1 MFGWLL
7 KYLFVYLL
15 GGLTFLPLLLAF
27 LYYNGKERAGA
38 DDGAGGQEDSLAGA
52 DAEEPD
58 IKEGNE
64 IEKEEGTGV
73 EAYAT
78 AWITVSREYFV
89 YPTGDS
95 KNTMNPPLPAAN
107 DASLQQNESAY
118 SSLYKLMSNNSG
130 KDKEK
135 EKELVASLN
144 SGASDEN
151 DSTSTKKSLSNL
163 KKYFAV
169 LKHGNILLYQ
179 DSDEAN
185 LKHVIVV
192 ANHVVMLWP
201 PDVPD
206 GELFLKRSAICL
218 VKKDTAEGF
227 DMVRNYEVTR
237 ISPKD
242 AFYIYSDSCT
252 EKEDFY
258 FALIRASKYREESPH
273 YHAPEFDPSI
283 SAVPNHYKTNDMMD
297 LIMKLHSSD
306 ANLQSRWLNAIIGR
320 LFLAIQ
326 GTGLMEQYIENKLIK
341 KLSRVKKPSFISDL
355 RVQKVYAGD
364 SIPFFTNLKLRDLTP
379 EGHLVVD
386 ASVSYSGGL
395 GVEIATKIPLNFGAR
410 FKERNVSLVLAVALQ
425 SLEGKIRLIM
435 KPPPSNRLWYA
446 FESMPK
452 MRLNVEPVVSTK
464 QITYSLV
471 TKAIENRIREVF
483 KETLVLPNMDD
494 ITFTSTSDQFYRGGI
509 WKKPADVSFA
519 YSTNKADEETLA
531 SSTDVDSLMYEP
543 SFNEESGST
552 FDTAST
558 IGSEK
563 SLLSRAVP
571 KNLGAKS
578 TQLFKKTKTLMSSS
592 TSSDLSKDS
601 SSMRHRNSTWSI
613 ESETTEAGEPTPQHE
628 NETARSPETFASEE
642 SVSPD
647 LSAYDVS
654 SHIGELKGVSTDKTE
669 THAKEESPQ
678 PPKSDIVK
686 TVRKWSSWYFKDK
699 ARNGDAVSPDSK
711 FLEERYDFSGP
722 PGGTSPKPVAAPLPH
737 NFPPELMQFLKEEEL
752 QKGNKMQGA
761 SPYGKVPDM
770 QLPLLGSALQRPT
783 ADGKSD
789 VQKAKKTVAR
799 KPVGS
804 GSSETAAAQ
813 TASTAI
819 PIPQLASTQTAIS
832 PDSHSY
838 TPSASVSSSGG
849 ESIASTSSSR
859 RLSNVSVSKEGGGIL
874 VKSKAAAPVISAHPA
889 SIPRSGSSVSIHG
902 RRHSVARKKV
912 GSGSS
917 QQHSNGV
924 SQVNGD
930 PATLTNAEPTEP
942 NPASSSVSPL
952 IAAVE
957 PEDPSS
963 SMMHEMEQ

>member
-1 MFGWLL
+1 M
-7 KYLFVYLL
+7 
-15 GGLTFLPLLLAF
+15 PLLASL
-27 LYYNGKERAGA
+27 LYYNSKQRKSGEDGEGILAESLTDAAA
-38 DDGAGGQEDSLAGA
+38 DGI
-52 DAEEPD
+52 D

-135 EKELVASLN
+135 DKEILN
-144 SGASDEN
+144 SLSSGNMEDN
-151 DSTSTKKSLSNL
+151 DSTTTKKSLSNL

-179 DSDEAN
+179 DSDEVN
-185 LKHVIVV
+185 LKHVIVI

-201 PDVPD
+201 PNVPD

-227 DMVRNYEVTR
+227 DMVRNYDVSG
-237 ISPKD
+237 IAPKD

-258 FALIRASKYREESPH
+258 FALIRASKYRENSPN
-273 YHAPEFDPSI
+273 YEAAEFDPSL

-471 TKAIENRIREVF
+471 TKAIESRIREVF

-494 ITFTSTSDQFYRGGI
+494 ITFTNTSDQFYRGGI
-509 WKKPADVSFA
+509 WKKPADVGSGN
-519 YSTNKADEETLA
+519 SVHKSDEDPSA
-531 SSTDVDSLMYEP
+531 SSTDVDSMIYEP
-543 SFNEESGST
+543 SLNEDSGST
-552 FDTAST
+552 FDSAST
-558 IGSEK
+558 IGSDK
-563 SLLSRAVP
+563 SILSRAVP

-592 TSSDLSKDS
+592 TSSSDINKDS
-601 SSMRHRNSTWSI
+601 SSMRHRNSTWSV
-613 ESETTEAGEPTPQHE
+613 ESETTEIGEATPQE
-628 NETARSPETFASEE
+628 KNKDTTTSPENFESEN
-642 SVSPD
+642 SASPD

-654 SHIGELKGVSTDKTE
+654 SHIGELKGASAEKTE
-669 THAKEESPQ
+669 TQNKGESP

-699 ARNGDAVSPDSK
+699 AKNGDAVSPESK
-711 FLEERYDFSGP
+711 YLEERYEFSGP
-722 PGGTSPKPVAAPLPH
+722 LGGTSPKPVAAPLPH

-770 QLPLLGSALQRPT
+770 QLPLLGNTLQRPPT
-783 ADGKSD
+783 EGSRNSD
-789 VQKAKKTVAR
+789 KKNTDKVKKKTVAR

-804 GSSETAAAQ
+804 DPSESFTQ
-813 TASTAI
+813 IASTAI
-819 PIPQLASTQTAIS
+819 PIPQNISSQPKNS

-849 ESIASTSSSR
+849 ESVTSTSSSR

-874 VKSKAAAPVISAHPA
+874 LKSKAAAPVISAHPA

-902 RRHSVARKKV
+902 PRHSVARKMV

-917 QQHSNGV
+917 QHHSNGF
-924 SQVNGD
+924 SHANSEA
-930 PATLTNAEPTEP
+930 ATLTNSELTDPYC
-942 NPASSSVSPL
+942 ASNSVSPS

-957 PEDPSS
+957 PDDPST
-963 SMMHEMEQ
+963 SMMHDMEQ